1 MVAAPAGQSTGMGH
15 GTEND
20 PTGTIDTERAER
32 LAVTLQAVADPDR
45 LRALT
50 ALREGPR
57 TLDVLAREV
66 DVDDAKLR
74 SELDRLVDLGLV
86 AHGEHG
92 YALHDEHV
100 GALLDEAVG
109 HDEHR

>member
-1 MVAAPAGQSTGMGH
+1 MGH

-20 PTGTIDTERAER
+20 PTGTVDTERAER
-32 LAVTLQAVADPDR
+32 LAATLQAVADPDR

-50 ALREGPR
+50 TLREGPR
-57 TLDVLAREV
+57 TLDALARAI

-74 SELDRLVDLGLV
+74 TELDRLADLGLV
-86 AHGEHG
+86 THDERG